1 MPPRVSSSEQ
11 GFAPGDLS
19 VRFFSWQ
26 ELVAVATS
34 TYIDPSELMM
44 NGCIGWSPPSSNPE
58 TIVSAEPLGTM
69 EPAGNEYATN
79 RSLIPGEIDALYP
92 PGALPPPPPLWTRSP
107 KRSITYALPAP
118 RSSSLATRNTPACG

>member
-1 MPPRVSSSEQ
+1 MAKVSVLRTSVARPSAGAKVWFVLFASLRQMPPRVSSSVQ
-11 GFAPGDLS
+11 GAAPGDLS

-44 NGCIGWSPPSSNPE
+44 NGCIGWSPPSGNPE

-69 EPAGNEYATN
+69 EPAGNE
-79 RSLIPGEIDALYP
+79 
-92 PGALPPPPPLWTRSP
+92 
-107 KRSITYALPAP
+107 
-118 RSSSLATRNTPACG
+118 

>member
-1 MPPRVSSSEQ
+1 MPPRVASSVQ
-11 GFAPGDLS
+11 GAAPGDLS

-44 NGCIGWSPPSSNPE
+44 NGCIGWSPPSGNPE

-69 EPAGNEYATN
+69 EPAGKEERTL
-79 RSLIPGEIDALYP
+79 RSLISVYIQPLYMPMPVP
-92 PGALPPPPPLWTRSP
+92 PAPPLFTVSP
-107 KRSITYALPAP
+107 KRSIAQARPAP
-118 RSSSLATRNTPACG
+118 LLPSSAP